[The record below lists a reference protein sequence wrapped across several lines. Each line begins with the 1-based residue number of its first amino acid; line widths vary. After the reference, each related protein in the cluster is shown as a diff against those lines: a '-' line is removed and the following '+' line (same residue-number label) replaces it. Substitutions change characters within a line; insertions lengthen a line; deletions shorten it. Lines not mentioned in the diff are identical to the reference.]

1 MKKPFLIFDFDGTL
15 AQTFEAI
22 LEILRPMSKDFG
34 LDAIS
39 EKDIKEFREK
49 GARWMIK
56 EFKIPLIKILKIGK
70 KVRKDLYKDI
80 ANLSS
85 FVGLKEVL
93 RELKKRKYGLGILT
107 SNSKDNVKRFLQKN
121 DLDFFEFI
129 YSDSSLFGKDKV
141 LKKLLKTFNLKP
153 EEVVYFGDEIRD
165 VQAALKLN
173 IKMVAVSWG
182 FNTKKAL
189 KKYKP
194 TYLIEKP
201 TEILTLFSKA

>member
-141 LKKLLKTFNLKP
+141 LKKLLKNFNLKS

>member
-39 EKDIKEFREK
+39 EKDIREFREK

-141 LKKLLKTFNLKP
+141 LKKLLKNFNLKS

-173 IKMVAVSWG
+173 IKIVAVSWG